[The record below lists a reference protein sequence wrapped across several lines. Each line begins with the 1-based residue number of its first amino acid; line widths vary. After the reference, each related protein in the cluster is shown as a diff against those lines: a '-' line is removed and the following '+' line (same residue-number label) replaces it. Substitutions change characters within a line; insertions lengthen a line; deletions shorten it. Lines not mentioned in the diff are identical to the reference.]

1 MQQYP
6 TQAEI
11 MAYIVQAARAR
22 GIDPNTALLV
32 ARGEG
37 LNAKPQEGWQSFVKN
52 KNGPNGREDSWGIY
66 QLLKSHNGKQMGVG
80 HDMLTKTGIDPE
92 NPANWQPSI
101 DYALD
106 YAAKNGWSA
115 WYGAKAKGVDK
126 WEGIKGARAIGISGG
141 GDGPTTAVNLVS
153 ASDTPDPVPSYSTGN
168 TRGRAYP
175 DIPGPAQ
182 AKLNPPQSAENS
194 ATPVDPT
201 SPDTPDDPNF
211 KAPVSA
217 GPSKSPQDI
226 YGEYLQALSAISSRP
241 RQPYQMNLQT
251 FDTVTYE

>member
-52 KNGPNGREDSWGIY
+52 KNGPNGREDSWGVY
-66 QLLKSHNGKQMGVG
+66 QLLKSHNGKKMGVG
-80 HDMLTKTGIDPE
+80 HEMLTKTGIDPQD
-92 NPANWQPSI
+92 PANWQPSI

-106 YAAKNGWSA
+106 YAAKNGWGA
-115 WYGAKAKGVDK
+115 WYGAKAKGVGNWD
-126 WEGIKGARAIGISGG
+126 GIKGARAIGISGG
-141 GDGPTTAVNLVS
+141 GDGPARMMSMTSADGTAPS
-153 ASDTPDPVPSYSTGN
+153 IPSYATGN

-182 AKLNPPQSAENS
+182 AKLNPPSPAENS
-194 ATPVDPT
+194 ST
-201 SPDTPDDPNF
+201 PDTPTTEPEAPNF
-211 KAPVSA
+211 QPAAPST
-217 GPSKSPQDI
+217 PSKSPQDI
-226 YGEYLQALSAISSRP
+226 YTEYLQALSAISSRP
-241 RQPYQMNLQT
+241 RQPYQLNLAT
-251 FDTVTYE
+251 YDTVTYE

>member
-11 MAYIVQAARAR
+11 MAYIVEAARAR

-37 LNAKPQEGWQSFVKN
+37 LNAKPQEGWQSFVKA
-52 KNGPNGREDSWGIY
+52 KDGPNGREDSWGIY
-66 QLLKSHNGKQMGVG
+66 QLLKSHKGKKMGVG
-80 HDMLTKTGIDPE
+80 HDMLTSTGIDPE

-115 WYGAKAKGVDK
+115 WYGAKAKGVSN
-126 WEGIKGARAIGISGG
+126 WQGIKGARAIGISSA
-141 GDGPTTAVNLVS
+141 GDGPVAQMSMTS
-153 ASDTPDPVPSYSTGN
+153 AEGTPPELPAFATNN
-168 TRGRAYP
+168 TRGRSYP

-182 AKLNPPQSAENS
+182 AKLNPPQPAENS
-194 ATPVDPT
+194 AIPDNTVPLDPE
-201 SPDTPDDPNF
+201 PNF
-211 KAPVSA
+211 QRPVSA
-217 GPSKSPQDI
+217 APSKSPQDI
-226 YGEYLQALSAISSRP
+226 YGEYLQALSAISSKP
-241 RQPYQMNLQT
+241 RQPYTLNLQSY
-251 FDTVTYE
+251 DTVTYE

>member
-11 MAYIVQAARAR
+11 MAYIVDAARKR
-22 GIDPNTALLV
+22 GIDPQTALLV

-37 LNAKPQEGWQSFVKN
+37 LNARPQEGWQSFVPN

-66 QLLKSHNGKQMGVG
+66 QLLKSHNGKKMGVG
-80 HDMLTKTGIDPE
+80 HEMLTKTGIDPQ

-126 WEGIKGARAIGISGG
+126 WEGIKGAKAIGISGG
-141 GDGPTTAVNLVS
+141 GDGPASMMSMVS
-153 ASDTPDPVPSYSTGN
+153 ADGTAPAVPSYASGN

-182 AKLNPPQSAENS
+182 AKLNP
-194 ATPVDPT
+194 T
-201 SPDTPDDPNF
+201 SPAPTDVPLEDTAPEDDPGF
-211 KAPVSA
+211 KPPSSPATAQAP
-217 GPSKSPQDI
+217 KDI
-226 YGEYLQALSAISSRP
+226 YGEYLRALSEIASKP
-241 RQPYQMNLQT
+241 RTPYTLNLAT
-251 FDTVTYE
+251 YDTVTYE